1 MHPLRMYG
9 MVETITEYLK
19 QGNFLRDPS
28 KYDST
33 ISYGEYF
40 QLSVLSR
47 YFTRQRWRPFLPL
60 TVLFLLYGGNPR
72 TYYELSYKPHRNGR
86 RRQTSA
92 TVAVSTGDPQGNLE
106 SLELRDETLLAQGSQ
121 WLTCLT
127 EKFETRISLRQLPE
141 VLFPAQF
148 LTALQELV
156 DWHLA
161 HEETLTSEQL
171 IEMRELFEPKV
182 RPLLTLNAIEE
193 LYREDAK

>member
-1 MHPLRMYG
+1 MVPVLAALYGMFWYFSPKIMMAQLMEHLPLVMHPLRMYG
-9 MVETITEYLK
+9 MVETIRGYLK
-19 QGNFLRDPS
+19 QGDSLRDPS

-60 TVLFLLYGGNPR
+60 
-72 TYYELSYKPHRNGR
+72 
-86 RRQTSA
+86 
-92 TVAVSTGDPQGNLE
+92 
-106 SLELRDETLLAQGSQ
+106 
-121 WLTCLT
+121 
-127 EKFETRISLRQLPE
+127 KFGTRISLRQLLE

-171 IEMRELFEPKV
+171 IEMRELFGPKV
-182 RPLLTLNAIEE
+182 QPLLTLEAIEE
-193 LYREDAK
+193 LYWEDSN